1 MKRKDDRSG
10 ISSTFKVAA
19 AVLTILC
26 FVGVTFGSQQ
36 TPASNIRSAPAVQ
49 QSEGAGAPSGATN
62 SGPEA
67 LHLIVNRSL
76 VITSPVQ
83 IMRVSLANPKI
94 CDALVVSPREILL
107 NGKSAGATSLVIWGR
122 SGQMQ
127 TFDVYVD
134 LDVLE
139 LSNDIRNTFPNVPV
153 KVQVSKNLVTLS
165 GHVSSP
171 EVADKILELA
181 QSMVP
186 NKKDVVSLLE
196 VPAPPTGEVL
206 LKVRFA
212 EIDRSALNTFGM
224 NLVSVP
230 PAKNVGSI
238 STQQFSPP
246 GLRSGS
252 IGSLGDTAGGGSGIS
267 LQNLLN
273 VFIFRP
279 DINLAATIQMLKAHN
294 LLQILAEPNVLTQ
307 SGKKASFLAGGQFPF
322 PVIQSAS
329 TGFPTVTIQ
338 FHDFGV
344 SLDFTPTITQDG
356 YIHLKVKPEVSSLD
370 FSNALTIEGF
380 TVPAIS
386 TRRVE
391 SEMDLRDGQSFVIAG
406 LMDNRVTNQLSKI
419 PGLGDIPLLGKIFQ
433 SYSHNKSKTELLVLV
448 TPHIVHPLPP
458 GVVPN
463 GPTFP
468 VPFMPPAQGPKAG
481 TSGR

>member
-1 MKRKDDRSG
+1 MNRKDERSDRSPA
-10 ISSTFKVAA
+10 SK
-19 AVLTILC
+19 AVLVVFTVMC
-26 FVGVTFGSQQ
+26 FVGVTFGAQQ
-36 TPASNIRSAPAVQ
+36 SPSKINAPGATVQ
-49 QSEGAGAPSGATN
+49 QAEQAGAPSGPSSA
-62 SGPEA
+62 GPEA
-67 LHLIVNRSL
+67 LHLIQDRSL

-83 IMRVSLANPKI
+83 IMRVSLANPNI
-94 CDALVVSPREILL
+94 CDAIVVSPREILL
-107 NGKSAGATSLVIWGR
+107 NGKKAGATSLVIWGQ

-139 LSNDIRNTFPNVPV
+139 LSNDIRSTFPNVPV

-186 NKKDVVSLLE
+186 KKQDVVSLLE

-212 EIDRSALNTFGM
+212 EIDRSALKTFGA
-224 NLVSVP
+224 NLISIP
-230 PAKNVGSI
+230 PAKNVGAI
-238 STQQFSPP
+238 STQQYSPP
-246 GLRSGS
+246 GLRNGS
-252 IGSLGDTAGGGSGIS
+252 IGSLGDTGGSGQGIS

-273 VFIFRP
+273 VFYYRP
-279 DINLAATIQMLKAHN
+279 DINLAATIEALRTQN

-307 SGKKASFLAGGQFPF
+307 SGKKASFLAGGEFPF

-344 SLDFTPTITQDG
+344 RLDFTPTITQDG
-356 YIHLKVKPEVSSLD
+356 YIHLLVKPEVSSLD
-370 FSNALTIEGF
+370 FSNALVIEGF

-386 TRRVE
+386 TRRVQ

-406 LMDNRVTNQLSKI
+406 LMDNRVTKQMSKI

-433 SYSHNKSKTELLVLV
+433 SYNINKSKSELLVFV
-448 TPHIVHPLPP
+448 TPQIVHPLPP
-458 GVVPN
+458 GQVPN
-463 GPTFP
+463 GPKFP
-468 VPFMPPAQGPKAG
+468 ERFMPPAQGPKTGA
-481 TSGR
+481 SGH

>member
-1 MKRKDDRSG
+1 MNRQNKKSG
-10 ISSTFKVAA
+10 TFGTSTTVA
-19 AVLTILC
+19 AVLSAMCLAGIAFGAAQARTPQIDAQP
-26 FVGVTFGSQQ
+26 VTQQAQ
-36 TPASNIRSAPAVQ
+36 TPTVP
-49 QSEGAGAPSGATN
+49 SEQAA
-62 SGPEA
+62 GPEA
-67 LHLIVNRSL
+67 LHLIVDRSL

-83 IMRVSLANPKI
+83 IRRVSLANPAI
-94 CDALVVSPREILL
+94 CDALVVTPTEILL
-107 NGKSAGATSLVIWGR
+107 NGKRAGATSLVIWGQ

-127 TFDVYVD
+127 TFDVFVD

-196 VPAPPTGEVL
+196 VPAPPTGEIL

-212 EIDRSALNTFGM
+212 EVDRSAFK
-224 NLVSVP
+224 NLGVNIISIP

-252 IGSLGDTAGGGSGIS
+252 IGSLGDTGGSGSGIS

-273 VFIFRP
+273 IFIFRP
-279 DINLAATIQMLKAHN
+279 DINLAATIQALQTQN
-294 LLQILAEPNVLTQ
+294 LLQILAEPNVLTE
-307 SGKKASFLAGGQFPF
+307 SGKSASFLAGGEFPF

-338 FHDFGV
+338 FHTFGV
-344 SLDFTPTITQDG
+344 KLDFTPTLTQDG
-356 YIHLKVKPEVSSLD
+356 YIHLKVRPEVSSLD
-370 FSNALTIEGF
+370 FSNALVIQGF
-380 TVPAIS
+380 TIPAIS

-406 LMDNRVTNQLSKI
+406 LMDNRVTKQFNKI

-433 SYSHNKSKTELLVLV
+433 SESLSKNKSELLVLV
-448 TPHIVHPLPP
+448 TPQVVHPLPP
-458 GVVPN
+458 GEVPS
-463 GPTFP
+463 GPQFP
-468 VPFMPPAQGPKAG
+468 MRFMPPAQGPKGSA
-481 TSGR
+481 SGQ